1 MSGSLRRILPWLAAA
16 LVVAGLDR
24 WTKLLV
30 LRGLQ
35 AGETIVVAPFFNL
48 VLWFNSGAAFSF
60 LAGGEAWQ
68 RAVLV
73 AVAVAATI
81 VIVWLLTRQPGD
93 LLFCSGLSLILGG
106 ALGNLWDRIE
116 HGRVVDFLLFHAGGY
131 YWPAFN
137 LADSAITLGAALVIL
152 DGFLSKHTAAP
163 SERAADHSSP
173 DDRSTP

>member
-1 MSGSLRRILPWLAAA
+1 MRRLLPWLVAA
-16 LVVAGLDR
+16 LIVAGLDR
-24 WTKLLV
+24 WTKQLV
-30 LRGLQ
+30 LAGLRV
-35 AGETIVVAPFFNL
+35 GETIVVAPFFNL

-73 AVAVAATI
+73 SVAIVATI
-81 VIVWLLTRQPGD
+81 VIIWLLIGHAGD
-93 LLFCSGLSLILGG
+93 RLFCTGLSLILGG

-137 LADSAITLGAALVIL
+137 LADSAITLGAGLVIL
-152 DGFLSKHTAAP
+152 DGFRTRSTGVP
-163 SERAADHSSP
+163 SNRPADHP
-173 DDRSTP
+173 EH